1 MSAVS
6 AWQNHEHYVH
16 KILSVLGREPARTV
30 ITTPN
35 AQLTAEAFAESI
47 FATAAVLRSNDV
59 APGSTVAILTE
70 PNHHHMLTIRYAAHL
85 LGATTVYIRSNNARS
100 EDDMLPAADQAHMLA
115 EVGAGLLVTDQAN
128 IGRGRELCQTLSCTA
143 VVAGLDRLDDPPG
156 GTAGSAGVPFD
167 ARYEPGDRLVITY
180 TSGTTDRPK
189 GVCHSY
195 RGWNTM
201 AAGFEAVVRGSSAP
215 TFLAVTPVS
224 QTVGVMVDGTLAAG
238 GSVVLHERFSGEA
251 VLRDFAGLGITDC
264 YLAVPHL
271 YELTAALQLA
281 EQDLSKLRHVIYS
294 GSPAAPHRMAEAAR
308 VFGRA
313 LLQSYGSTE
322 AGPVT
327 YLGAWEHRK
336 ADLLTTVGRPYPGVR
351 LRVCQRDPRRPL
363 PAGRTGEIWVRSSNL
378 MEEYLGDPALTAKVL
393 REGWLRT
400 GDLGRLDDAGYL
412 TLTGRI
418 GEVIKNGGLRNAD
431 AQCLHNGR
439 HSGVADEDIS
449 KAQHLRQRQV
459 FVHLCIRRQRTEPGR
474 VHPAQHRNY
483 VATQLGERVNA
494 QAVNIRLPVEH
505 GSEAHED
512 HRLVPGRAPG
522 VAAAG
527 AAGLLLTPAGQAGP
541 DEMDLRAELITVQ
554 RKRPRVED
562 DDRKLRASTDQPVRG
577 QPGPVPGQ
585 DGRGSREHLRQA
597 VIGRVEPG
605 LKVAERPA
613 RMRQHRGDALDDR
626 HLPASPEGQ
635 ARPAHRITDD
645 QVRAGLRERP
655 DQLRENRGELTQL
668 SAQRFG
674 DARPG
679 HGSFPVAGGTH
690 ADGHAPGAAERAP
703 WVVIDDRHGTGIAG
717 VAGELGGRGVADPV
731 AAPGELGSH
740 RERRIEMPVER
751 RHIKQDVHQRPSL
764 PVRQV
769 R

>member
-6 AWQNHEHYVH
+6 AWQYHEHYVH

-35 AQLTAEAFAESI
+35 AQVTAEAFAESI
-47 FATAAVLRSNDV
+47 FAAAAVLRSNEV

-70 PNHHHMLTIRYAAHL
+70 PNHHRMLTIRYAAHL

-115 EVGAGLLVTDQAN
+115 EVGAALLVTDQAN
-128 IGRGRELCQTLSCTA
+128 IGRGRELCQTLPCTA
-143 VVAGLDRLDDPPG
+143 VVADPDRPDDPPG
-156 GTAGSAGVPFD
+156 GTAGSPGVPFD

-180 TSGTTDRPK
+180 TSGTTGRPK

-201 AAGFEAVVRGSSAP
+201 AAGFEAVVRGSSPP

-238 GSVVLHERFSGEA
+238 GSLVLHERFSSGA
-251 VLRDFAGLGITDC
+251 VLRDLAGLGITDC

-281 EQDLSKLRHVIYS
+281 DLDLSKLRHVIYS

-327 YLGAWEHRK
+327 YLGAWEHRD

-363 PAGRTGEIWVRSSNL
+363 PAGRTGEIWVRSGNL
-378 MEEYLGDPALTAKVL
+378 MEEYLSDRALTAKVL

-418 GEVIKNGGLRNAD
+418 GDVIKNGGLRVYPATVER
-431 AQCLHNGR
+431 AL
-439 HSGVADEDIS
+439 
-449 KAQHLRQRQV
+449 LM
-459 FVHLCIRRQRTEPGR
+459 
-474 VHPAQHRNY
+474 HPDVSSA
-483 VATQLGERVNA
+483 
-494 QAVNIRLPVEH
+494 
-505 GSEAHED
+505 
-512 HRLVPGRAPG
+512 
-522 VAAAG
+522 
-527 AAGLLLTPAGQAGP
+527 
-541 DEMDLRAELITVQ
+541 
-554 RKRPRVED
+554 
-562 DDRKLRASTDQPVRG
+562 
-577 QPGPVPGQ
+577 
-585 DGRGSREHLRQA
+585 A
-597 VIGRVEPG
+597 VIGIR
-605 LKVAERPA
+605 
-613 RMRQHRGDALDDR
+613 HRKDYEEAYAAVTL
-626 HLPASPEGQ
+626 L
-635 ARPAHRITDD
+635 
-645 QVRAGLRERP
+645 
-655 DQLRENRGELTQL
+655 
-668 SAQRFG
+668 
-674 DARPG
+674 
-679 HGSFPVAGGTH
+679 
-690 ADGHAPGAAERAP
+690 PGAATTLP
-703 WVVIDDRHGTGIAG
+703 
-717 VAGELGGRGVADPV
+717 ELRQH
-731 AAPGELGSH
+731 LGSAVSRAH
-740 RERRIEMPVER
+740 APAVLAVWAELPADESGKVDKRRLRALAEGGDCASHGLLAEE
-751 RHIKQDVHQRPSL
+751 
-764 PVRQV
+764 
-769 R
+769 